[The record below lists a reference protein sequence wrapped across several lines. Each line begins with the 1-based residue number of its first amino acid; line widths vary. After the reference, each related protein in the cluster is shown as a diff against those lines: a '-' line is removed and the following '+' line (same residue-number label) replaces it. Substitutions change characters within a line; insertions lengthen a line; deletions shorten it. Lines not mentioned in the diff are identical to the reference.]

1 MALLNVTGMA
11 LWLQAPAG
19 QADGGSG
26 VLIQMVILLAVF
38 VVFFYFMIWRPQRK
52 RQQEHQALM
61 DSLKKGD
68 EVITAGGVYGKV
80 RKVEKDH
87 IVLEVD
93 EEGRT
98 LKIMKDSIIQKE
110 KAA

>member
-1 MALLNVTGMA
+1 MALF
-11 LWLQAPAG
+11 LQPPAG
-19 QADGGSG
+19 GDPGSG
-26 VLIQMVILLAVF
+26 ALPQMIVILVVF
-38 VVFFYFMIWRPQRK
+38 VVFFYFMIWRPQKK
-52 RQQEHQALM
+52 RQQEQKALM
-61 DSLKKGD
+61 ESLKKGD
-68 EVITAGGVYGKV
+68 EVITAGGILGKI

-98 LKIMKDSIIQKE
+98 LTVMKDSIIQKE